1 MSRLVTPDFT
11 SATDA
16 MLANRRL
23 PLMGLLAAMLLV
35 SACTPPEMM
44 VALVEPEDQIQ
55 APLQPMTPEET
66 ARLKDR
72 CTQLVAYFDR
82 YGGTGRSEDS
92 DGVRNH
98 TRIGAAIDCERGQ
111 YDKGISAMEALLKRK
126 HYDVPPATTGL
137 AQTPVP
143 PLRPHGEARHNSQ

>member
-1 MSRLVTPDFT
+1 MSNEQKV
-11 SATDA
+11 A
-16 MLANRRL
+16 
-23 PLMGLLAAMLLV
+23 PLMGMLAAMLLV

-55 APLQPMTPEET
+55 APLRPAQPMTPDGT

-72 CTQLVAYFDR
+72 CAQLVAYFDR
-82 YGGTGRSEDS
+82 YGGTGRSEDT
-92 DGVRNH
+92 DGARNH
-98 TRIGAAIDCERGQ
+98 TRIGAAIDCEKGQ

-126 HYDVPPATTGL
+126 HYDVPSGTAGL

-143 PLRPHGEARHNSQ
+143 PLRPHGEARHNSR